1 MKLLKIIFLN
11 IGNYGVIEYIKM
23 FFYEIFYLLNSNYR
37 KHFFHDESATN
48 AYEEIDLN
56 DQSLIFDG
64 SYNPTPIYHLKI
76 IKKII
81 ERKNLSNFTFIDF
94 GCGAGRVTFF
104 FRKMFKKIIGIDFN
118 LKYKRY
124 FKDQILIIRDL
135 RKINSLNDLS
145 LVKNDG
151 NFVLFFY
158 RPIEDNSIFKIIELF
173 ENKKCYIITI
183 NVKKNNS
190 SKLSIIY
197 EKYFSDKN
205 RNILIYSNF

>member
-23 FFYEIFYLLNSNYR
+23 FFYEIFYLFNSEYR

-48 AYEEIDLN
+48 AYEEIDFN
-56 DQSLIFDG
+56 NQSLIFDG

-76 IKKII
+76 IEKII
-81 ERKNLSNFTFIDF
+81 EKKNLYNFTFIDF

-118 LKYKRY
+118 HKYKKY
-124 FKDQILIIRDL
+124 FKDQTFIIRDL
-135 RKINSLNDLS
+135 RKIKSLNDFSVL
-145 LVKNDG
+145 KNDE

-158 RPIEDNSIFKIIELF
+158 RPIEDNSILKIIELF
-173 ENKKCYIITI
+173 ENKKSYIITI
-183 NVKKNNS
+183 NVKKNSS
-190 SKLSIIY
+190 SKLSILY
-197 EKYFSDKN
+197 EKYFSDVN
-205 RNILIYSNF
+205 RNIIIYSNF

>member
-23 FFYEIFYLLNSNYR
+23 FFYEIFYLFNSEYR

-48 AYEEIDLN
+48 AYEEIDFN
-56 DQSLIFDG
+56 NQSLIFDG

-76 IKKII
+76 IEKII
-81 ERKNLSNFTFIDF
+81 EKKNLYNFTFIDF

-118 LKYKRY
+118 HKYKKY
-124 FKDQILIIRDL
+124 FKDQTFIIRDL
-135 RKINSLNDLS
+135 RKIKSLNDLS
-145 LVKNDG
+145 ILKNDE

-158 RPIEDNSIFKIIELF
+158 RPIEDNSILKIIELF
-173 ENKKCYIITI
+173 ENKKSYIITI
-183 NVKKNNS
+183 NVKKNS
-190 SKLSIIY
+190 SPKLSILY
-197 EKYFSDKN
+197 EKYFSDVN
-205 RNILIYSNF
+205 RNIIIYSNF

>member
-23 FFYEIFYLLNSNYR
+23 FFYEIFYLFNSEYR

-48 AYEEIDLN
+48 AYEEIDFN
-56 DQSLIFDG
+56 NQSLIFDG

-76 IKKII
+76 IEKII
-81 ERKNLSNFTFIDF
+81 EKKNLYNFTFIDF

-118 LKYKRY
+118 HKYKKY
-124 FKDQILIIRDL
+124 FKDQTFIIRDL
-135 RKINSLNDLS
+135 RKIKSLNDLS
-145 LVKNDG
+145 ILKNDE

-158 RPIEDNSIFKIIELF
+158 RPIEDNSILKIIELF
-173 ENKKCYIITI
+173 ENKKSYIITI
-183 NVKKNNS
+183 NVKKNSS
-190 SKLSIIY
+190 SKLSILY
-197 EKYFSDKN
+197 EKYFSDVN
-205 RNILIYSNF
+205 RNIIIYSNF

>member
-23 FFYEIFYLLNSNYR
+23 FFYEIFYLFNSEYR

-56 DQSLIFDG
+56 NQSLIFDG

-76 IKKII
+76 IEKII
-81 ERKNLSNFTFIDF
+81 EKKNLYNFTFIDF

-118 LKYKRY
+118 HKYKKY
-124 FKDQILIIRDL
+124 FKDQTFIIKDL
-135 RKINSLNDLS
+135 RKIKSLNDLS
-145 LVKNDG
+145 FLRNDE

-158 RPIEDNSIFKIIELF
+158 RPIEDNSILKIIELF
-173 ENKKCYIITI
+173 ENKKSYIITI
-183 NVKKNNS
+183 NVKKNSS
-190 SKLSIIY
+190 SKLSILY
-197 EKYFSDKN
+197 EKYFSDVN
-205 RNILIYSNF
+205 RNIIIYSNF